1 MDMELKKVRLSSYF
15 SNQIVFMQIFQFKA
29 FTEMQVNKVET
40 SKKIRILDVQIDTL
54 KKQKQRYDLTARE
67 VGNLNESAKVYSA
80 VGRMF
85 VMSSVPEIKDE
96 LRVKNEKVEKV
107 VDSCAKSKNLM
118 IQNLADQE
126 SALRE
131 LVEVKKKETK

>member
-1 MDMELKKVRLSSYF
+1 MELKKVRLSIF
-15 SNQIVFMQIFQFKA
+15 SDIRVVLIQISWLQA
-29 FTEMQVNKVET
+29 FTEMQQNKVET

-67 VGNLNESAKVYSA
+67 VSNLNESAKVYSA

-131 LVEVKKKETK
+131 LVENKKKETK